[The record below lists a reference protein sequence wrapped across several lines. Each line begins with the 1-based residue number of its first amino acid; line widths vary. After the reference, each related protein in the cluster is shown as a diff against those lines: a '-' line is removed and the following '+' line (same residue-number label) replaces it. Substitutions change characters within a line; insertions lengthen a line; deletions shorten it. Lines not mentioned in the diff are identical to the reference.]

1 MSWAGARFFDDVEH
15 WEHAMTDPKLLE
27 RTTEERARDRS
38 EQRMMWIFS
47 GAIVLLILGAMGAN
61 MLFHKDKPADSDNT
75 DISAQS
81 RAPADK

>member
-1 MSWAGARFFDDVEH
+1 MMDQKTPFEQ
-15 WEHAMTDPKLLE
+15 
-27 RTTEERARDRS
+27 TTEEKARDRS

-61 MLFHKDKPADSDNT
+61 MLFHKPGPADTVNT

-81 RAPADK
+81 RPAQDK

>member
-1 MSWAGARFFDDVEH
+1 MTEQKPDDDK
-15 WEHAMTDPKLLE
+15 APDDSK
-27 RTTEERARDRS
+27 

-61 MLFHKDKPADSDNT
+61 MMFHKEKPAPDT

-81 RAPADK
+81 RPAQ

>member
-1 MSWAGARFFDDVEH
+1 MTLRL
-15 WEHAMTDPKLLE
+15 EHAMTDENPLKL
-27 RTTEERARDRS
+27 TSEEQARDRS

-61 MLFHKDKPADSDNT
+61 MLFHKEKPADSDNT

-81 RAPADK
+81 RTAPEK

>member
-1 MSWAGARFFDDVEH
+1 
-15 WEHAMTDPKLLE
+15 MTDQNHPDE
-27 RTTEERARDRS
+27 NAEQRDKDSR

-61 MLFHKDKPADSDNT
+61 MLFHKESPVASENT

-81 RAPADK
+81 RMAPAQE